1 MKNVLFVAPTTYEVP
16 LTENIEK
23 KCLIEIVGV
32 DKSYATKRETIHVL
46 NDTHLKIFSGEVLG
60 IVGASGVGKSTLLH
74 VLGGLDKPAKGDV
87 LFKSQNIYCQGN
99 SFLEKFRNIHIGF
112 VFQFFNLLPDFTAL
126 ENVMFPALIQNEKNS
141 VAKERAEYLLGEV
154 VLKDR
159 MHHKPAELSGGES
172 QRVAL
177 ARGLMNQPDLL
188 LADEPTGNLDTY
200 ASDQLIELIRRLNKE
215 FNQTFVLVTHS
226 QRVAAQLDRV
236 LELID
241 GNVNSINQSLVI

>member
-1 MKNVLFVAPTTYEVP
+1 MNNA
-16 LTENIEK
+16 ENIEQ
-23 KCLIEIVGV
+23 KCLIETVGV
-32 DKSYATKRETIHVL
+32 DKSYITKRETIHVL

-60 IVGASGVGKSTLLH
+60 NVGASGVGKSTLLH
-74 VLGGLDKPAKGDV
+74 VLGGLDKPEKGDV
-87 LFKSQNIYCQGN
+87 WFKSQNIYCQGN

-126 ENVMFPALIQNEKNS
+126 ENVMFPALIRNKKTS
-141 VAKERAEYLLGEV
+141 VAKERAEYLLDEV
-154 VLKDR
+154 VMKDR

-188 LADEPTGNLDTY
+188 LADEPTGNLDIN
-200 ASDQLIELIRRLNKE
+200 ASDQLINLIRKLNKE

-226 QRVAAQLDRV
+226 QRVAGQLDRV
-236 LELID
+236 LEL
-241 GNVNSINQSLVI
+241 VNGKVNPVNQSFVI

>member
-1 MKNVLFVAPTTYEVP
+1 MNN
-16 LTENIEK
+16 TENIEK

-188 LADEPTGNLDTY
+188 LADEPTGNLDRN
-200 ASDQLIELIRRLNKE
+200 ASDQLIELIRKLNKE

-226 QRVAAQLDRV
+226 QRVAGQLDRV
-236 LELID
+236 LELVN
-241 GNVNSINQSLVI
+241 GKVNSIKQTFMI

>member
-1 MKNVLFVAPTTYEVP
+1 MACAMSDLDNVDR
-16 LTENIEK
+16 
-23 KCLIEIVGV
+23 KCLVETVAV

-46 NDTHLKIFSGEVLG
+46 KEAHLQIFAGEVLG

-74 VLGGLDKPAKGDV
+74 VLGGLDQPANGKVIFKGKD
-87 LFKSQNIYCQGN
+87 IYRQGN
-99 SFLEKFRNIHIGF
+99 SFLEKFRNVHVGF

-126 ENVMFPALIQNEKNS
+126 ENAMFPALIQNKPKS
-141 VAKERAEYLLGEV
+141 IAKERAEYLLCEV
-154 VLKDR
+154 GMKDR
-159 MHHKPAELSGGES
+159 MSHKPGELSGGES

-200 ASDQLIELIRRLNKE
+200 TSDQLIELIRKLNEE

-226 QRVAAQLDRV
+226 QRVAGQLDRV
-236 LELID
+236 LELV
-241 GNVNSINQSLVI
+241 GGKLNSTKQNLVI

>member
-1 MKNVLFVAPTTYEVP
+1 MVCVMNDADKMNEA
-16 LTENIEK
+16 
-23 KCLIEIVGV
+23 CLIEARGV
-32 DKSYATKRETIHVL
+32 DKSYTTKHEIIHVL
-46 NDTHLKIFSGEVLG
+46 SETYLKVFPGEVLG

-74 VLGGLDKPAKGDV
+74 VLGGLDKPAKGQII
-87 LFKSQNIYCQGN
+87 FMGKNIYKQGD

-126 ENVMFPALIQNEKNS
+126 ENVMFPALIQNKKVS
-141 VAKERAEYLLGEV
+141 IAKERAEYLLCEV
-154 VLKDR
+154 GMKDR
-159 MHHKPAELSGGES
+159 MNHAPGELSGGEG

-226 QRVAAQLDRV
+226 QRVAGQLDRV

-241 GNVNSINQSLVI
+241 GNVNSVNQSLVI

>member
-1 MKNVLFVAPTTYEVP
+1 MACAMSDLDNVDR
-16 LTENIEK
+16 
-23 KCLIEIVGV
+23 KCLIETVAV

-46 NDTHLKIFSGEVLG
+46 KEAYLQIFAGEILG

-74 VLGGLDKPAKGDV
+74 VLGGLDQPANGKVIFKGED
-87 LFKSQNIYCQGN
+87 IYHQGN
-99 SFLEKFRNIHIGF
+99 SFLEKFRNVHVGF

-126 ENVMFPALIQNEKNS
+126 ENAMFPALIQNKPKLI
-141 VAKERAEYLLGEV
+141 AKERAEHLLCEV
-154 VLKDR
+154 GMKDR
-159 MHHKPAELSGGES
+159 MSHKPGELSGGES

-200 ASDQLIELIRRLNKE
+200 ASDQLIELIRKLNEE

-226 QRVAAQLDRV
+226 QRVAGQLDRV
-236 LELID
+236 LELV
-241 GNVNSINQSLVI
+241 GGKLNPTEQNLVI

>member
-1 MKNVLFVAPTTYEVP
+1 MVCVMNDADEM
-16 LTENIEK
+16 NQ
-23 KCLIEIVGV
+23 KCLIEAIGV
-32 DKSYATKRETIHVL
+32 DKSYTTKHEIIHVL
-46 NDTHLKIFSGEVLG
+46 SETCLKVFSGEVLG

-74 VLGGLDKPAKGDV
+74 VLGGLDKPAKGQV
-87 LFKSQNIYCQGN
+87 LFKEENIYKQGN

-126 ENVMFPALIQNEKNS
+126 ENTMFPALIQNKKVS
-141 VAKERAEYLLGEV
+141 IAKERAEYLLCEV
-154 VLKDR
+154 GMKDR
-159 MHHKPAELSGGES
+159 MNHKPGELSGGES

-177 ARGLMNQPDLL
+177 ARGLMNQPVLL
-188 LADEPTGNLDTY
+188 LADEPTGNLDAY

-226 QRVAAQLDRV
+226 QRVAGQLDRV

-241 GNVNSINQSLVI
+241 GKVNSVNESLVI